1 MASSYI
7 RKRNKKY
14 SAILEVGRDA
24 VTGKKIQK
32 SLGSFNTKKEA
43 DIVLTAA
50 MAKVNNGDYILP
62 QKMKVKD
69 FLNTWLETY
78 AKNLSPTTYN
88 GYKII
93 VNNHLN
99 PAFGELEIQKLQ
111 PIHFQQYYNTKSET
125 LKGKTLIQH
134 HRVFR
139 KALDYAWK
147 NQLITKNQLTW

>member
-1 MASSYI
+1 
-7 RKRNKKY
+7 
-14 SAILEVGRDA
+14 
-24 VTGKKIQK
+24 
-32 SLGSFNTKKEA
+32 
-43 DIVLTAA
+43 
-50 MAKVNNGDYILP
+50 
-62 QKMKVKD
+62 MKVKD

-111 PIHFQQYYNTKSET
+111 PIHLQQYYNAKSET

-139 KALDYAWK
+139 KALDYAYCFNSRWYSRSFFICIQLQIDNHFPCIIFY
-147 NQLITKNQLTW
+147 NQ